1 MNNNLFINSKNIKWK
16 IRNVRCEC
24 LYKFRLF
31 FVATILFSNNK
42 ININCYGE
50 LIIIVPIFWAFNLL
64 W

>member
-1 MNNNLFINSKNIKWK
+1 MENK
-16 IRNVRCEC
+16 NVRCEC